1 MPPKLLYDLAEVDF
15 THCVM
20 TIEGIRRT
28 VPQRQEMEML
38 ETICHLDREAQAA
51 VSTRPVRED
60 EWWVPGHIP
69 GRPVFPGV
77 LMVESAAQL
86 STWLYK
92 ALLDDDRFM
101 GFGAL
106 DEVRFR
112 GVVMPPCDLVLIAV
126 VRELKSRRAVF
137 DTQGVVDGRVVY
149 QGIVTGM
156 AV

>member
-1 MPPKLLYDLAEVDF
+1 MPPKLLYDLESVDLDR
-15 THCVM
+15 CVVPL
-20 TIEGIRRT
+20 EAIRET
-28 VPQRQEMEML
+28 VPQRHEMEQL
-38 ETICHLDREAQAA
+38 GAICHFDREARAA
-51 VSTRPVRED
+51 VAPRPVRED
-60 EWWVPGHIP
+60 EWWARGHIP

-77 LMVESAAQL
+77 LMVEAAAQL

-112 GVVMPPCDLVLIAV
+112 GIVAPPCDLILIAR

>member
-1 MPPKLLYDLAEVDF
+1 MPPKLLYDLADVDF
-15 THCVM
+15 AHRVT
-20 TIEGIRRT
+20 TLDGIRRT
-28 VPQRQEMEML
+28 VPQRYEMEML
-38 ETICHLDREAQAA
+38 DSICHLDRDAQAA
-51 VSTRPVRED
+51 VSVRPVGAD
-60 EWWVPGHIP
+60 EWWVRGHIP
-69 GRPVFPGV
+69 DRPVFPGV

-112 GVVMPPCDLVLIAV
+112 GVVIPPCDLVLIAR